1 MNPEEFLAN
10 KSGGTIRSDRQNENM
25 YEFICRMMREYA
37 DYKLTQYKSLV
48 EIMQADEESGLY
60 DDKTF
65 NTKER

>member
-1 MNPEEFLAN
+1 MNAEEFLASKN
-10 KSGGTIRSDRQNENM
+10 GDTISTDRQNENM

-37 DYKLTQYKSLV
+37 DYKLNQYKALV
-48 EIMQADEESGLY
+48 EIMQTDEEAGLY